1 MLPTSLTAAHHTTT
15 SHASF
20 KEPHRSAAIQL
31 ANRTG
36 RTAHEKQQR
45 DGNPSIERPPMQAG
59 KVLITLQRYSLLTRD
74 LRPTSALVGHY
85 LCLRLLLLASFW
97 AEHWL
102 GFPNQGL
109 ASFSGRSQDAVCEMS
124 PGYSQHSFL
133 PTKPLTQQPHMRA
146 PKILI
151 TLQLYDLLTIL
162 VLLHSPRQTAEGRT
176 T

>member
-15 SHASF
+15 SHASS

-36 RTAHEKQQR
+36 RTAHEKQRR

-97 AEHWL
+97 AEV
-102 GFPNQGL
+102 PGL
-109 ASFSGRSQDAVCEMS
+109 SSLVRVWPTSLEGHRTRSVRCHPAINFCCKSPSQNNLPCE
-124 PGYSQHSFL
+124 
-133 PTKPLTQQPHMRA
+133 
-146 PKILI
+146 
-151 TLQLYDLLTIL
+151 LQR
-162 VLLHSPRQTAEGRT
+162 S
-176 T
+176 